1 MSALKDLTPAMLVR
15 FTQIDYDREMAL
27 IAVVL
32 EGGHEVQIGVARF
45 VINPDGISCEFAI
58 VVSERWQGRGL
69 GQHLM
74 LRLIDVARSRGL
86 RTMTGE
92 ILARNTRMLELAH
105 SLGFVSDET
114 VGGDSVRRVSL
125 SLR

>member
-1 MSALKDLTPAMLVR
+1 
-15 FTQIDYDREMAL
+15 
-27 IAVVL
+27 
-32 EGGHEVQIGVARF
+32 
-45 VINPDGISCEFAI
+45 
-58 VVSERWQGRGL
+58 
-69 GQHLM
+69 M

-92 ILARNTRMLELAH
+92 ILARNTRMLELAR

-114 VGGDSVRRVSL
+114 VGGGSVRRVSL